1 MIAQVFE
8 PTRADMKFL
17 GATNAPLWAGREVG
31 LVADSATH
39 GQGERMQVQFSCQRT
54 PVGQDPQ
61 QTFRISGN

>member
-17 GATNAPLWAGREVG
+17 GATNAPLWAG
-31 LVADSATH
+31 LVVDSPTH